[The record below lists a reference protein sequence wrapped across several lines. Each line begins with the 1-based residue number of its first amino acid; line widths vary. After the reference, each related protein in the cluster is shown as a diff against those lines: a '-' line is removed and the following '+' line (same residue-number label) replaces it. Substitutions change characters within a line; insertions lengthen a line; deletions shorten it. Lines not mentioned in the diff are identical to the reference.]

1 MSETTTMP
9 EVDLLATAKQVQKGR
24 IRAAF
29 DRAPDAGCTVS
40 GGFVMD
46 CKREDIDNLSRL
58 RDRMLETATTSGTV
72 QIRDKNNQFH
82 TVTVGELA
90 TIVGEMVDFGL
101 GLYERKWQLE
111 QAIDACGTIEDV
123 EAVVW

>member
-24 IRAAF
+24 IRATF
-29 DRAPDAGCTVS
+29 DHAPDAGCSVS
-40 GGFVMD
+40 QGFIMD
-46 CKREDIDNLSRL
+46 SKREDIDNLARL
-58 RDRMLETATTSGTV
+58 RDRMLETATTSDTV
-72 QIRDKNNQFH
+72 QIRDKHNQFH
-82 TVTVGELA
+82 SVTVGELA

-111 QAIDACGTIEDV
+111 QEIDAAATVADV
-123 EAVVW
+123 EAIVW

>member
-1 MSETTTMP
+1 MSDANTI

-40 GGFVMD
+40 SGFVMD
-46 CKREDIDNLSRL
+46 CKRDDIDNLARL
-58 RDRMLETATTSGTV
+58 RDRMLETATTSTTV
-72 QIRDKNNQFH
+72 QIRDKANQFH

-111 QAIDACGTIEDV
+111 QAIDAATSV
-123 EAVVW
+123 EAVEAIVW